1 MQMNLYTKFLFF
13 IFICVVTSKTKCC
26 TKYTVN
32 SPYVGPGAAT
42 TSGPVTLTTENLLRS
57 GPGSAVISVKQGS
70 RNRVW
75 NLCRS
80 SVAAISQTRF
90 QPFIFVQRCIFSQ
103 KICLQFL
110 GAINVASQMAK
121 LSSRNGD
128 STAVDRQIIQQLQCL
143 R

>member
-1 MQMNLYTKFLFF
+1 MNLYTKFLFF

-32 SPYVGPGAAT
+32 SPYAGPGAAT

-57 GPGSAVISVKQGS
+57 GPGSAVISF
-70 RNRVW
+70 REVW

>member
-1 MQMNLYTKFLFF
+1 MNLYTKFLFF

-57 GPGSAVISVKQGS
+57 GPGSAVISF
-70 RNRVW
+70 REVW